1 MSYHVARNSQQLG
14 TFLKE
19 EVIARYNAG
28 AILPTDLVW
37 TEGMATWEPASKIF
51 GAPAAAAS
59 ADAAN
64 VAPPPVVP
72 PPPPV
77 TGVATPVTTIPS
89 DSRPPKPDN
98 YLVWS
103 ILATL
108 LCCLPLGIVAI
119 VFAAQ
124 VDGKYGA
131 GDYEGAAAAA
141 NKAKTFSIVSAVV
154 GLVVAAIYIIVMV
167 FAAAA
172 GNAGRY

>member
-1 MSYHVARNSQQLG
+1 MSYHVARNNQQLG
-14 TFLKE
+14 TFPKE
-19 EVIARYNAG
+19 EVIARYNTG

-51 GAPAAAAS
+51 GAPAPVV
-59 ADAAN
+59 ADANA
-64 VAPPPVVP
+64 VPPPPPPVV
-72 PPPPV
+72 PPPV
-77 TGVATPVTTIPS
+77 TGVATPVTTVPPGV
-89 DSRPPKPDN
+89 RPPKPAN

-103 ILATL
+103 IIVTL

-124 VDGKYGA
+124 VDGKYSA
-131 GDYEGAAAAA
+131 GDYEGAAASAG
-141 NKAKTFSIVSAVV
+141 KAKLFSIIGAVA
-154 GLVVAAIYIIVMV
+154 GFIGIAIYVTVVI